1 MGAGFIWFRA
11 MPRGLSANPGDV
23 GNQGDRSLK
32 RSTEGVLLCALSVT
46 LTAPWAGLLAAQ
58 QPPTAPTHDGQTSQT
73 KPAATFPRGERLFL
87 KDGSFELVREYQIE
101 GDRVRYYSLDSSS
114 WEVMPAN
121 LVDWDA
127 TKKAEA
133 EEAKRDATLNEKVH
147 KQEAERIV
155 APLDIDAS
163 LEVAPGVFLPPG
175 VNLFSFDGK
184 SVLPLP
190 QAETSSKISKGR
202 LLEQVMIPVPIVPS
216 RQNVSIQGAHAKFRL
231 HNSQPEFYLRVADE
245 REPRLDLIRAKIHG
259 DTRLIEHLD
268 ALFGEKT
275 EQRDSISMQKWKV
288 AQGVYRFTLSQ
299 PLTPGEYALAQTLDQ
314 EGMSLYVWD
323 FGVDSDGAPGTAKTN

>member
-1 MGAGFIWFRA
+1 
-11 MPRGLSANPGDV
+11 MPRRRSANPGDV
-23 GNQGDRSLK
+23 GNPYDASVK
-32 RSTEGVLLCALSVT
+32 RSPRRPLLYAVLMT
-46 LTAPWAGLLAAQ
+46 LTAAWPGFLTAQQSAPPSAAQ
-58 QPPTAPTHDGQTSQT
+58 PHDSPTSET
-73 KPAATFPRGERLFL
+73 KPAVSFTRGQKLFL
-87 KDGSFELVREYQIE
+87 KDGSYELVREYQLQ

-127 TKKAEA
+127 TKKAASED
-133 EEAKRDATLNEKVH
+133 AKRDATLNEKVH
-147 KQEAERIV
+147 TQEAERIV

-231 HNSQPEFYLRVADE
+231 HNSQPEFYLRIADT
-245 REPRLDLIRAKIHG
+245 REPRLELIHAKIHG

-268 ALFGEKT
+268 ALFGEKA
-275 EQRDSISMQKWKV
+275 EQRDTIPMQKWNV

-299 PLTPGEYALAQTLDQ
+299 PLAPGEYALAQTLD
-314 EGMSLYVWD
+314 EEVMSLYVWD
-323 FGVDSDGAPGTAKTN
+323 FGVDAAPAAPKTTATQNTAK

>member
-1 MGAGFIWFRA
+1 MS
-11 MPRGLSANPGDV
+11 PKLSANPGYDP
-23 GNQGDRSLK
+23 NQDDETLRTLA
-32 RSTEGVLLCALSVT
+32 RVVLLCALISM
-46 LTAPWAGLLAAQ
+46 LAAAWPGLLVAQ
-58 QPPTAPTHDGQTSQT
+58 QSSSPAKTAHDGQGSTVQSR
-73 KPAATFPRGERLFL
+73 AVFPRGQKLCL
-87 KDGSFELVREYQIE
+87 KDGSYELVREYQIQ

-127 TKKAEA
+127 TKKAES
-133 EEAKRDATLNEKVH
+133 EDAKRDAALNEKVH
-147 KQEAERIV
+147 TQESERIV

-175 VNLFSFDGK
+175 VNLFAFDGK
-184 SVLPLP
+184 SVLPIP
-190 QAETSSKISKGR
+190 QAETSSKVSKGR

-216 RQNVSIQGAHAKFRL
+216 RQNVSIQGARAKSRL
-231 HNSQPEFYLRVADE
+231 NNSQPEFFLRVKDT
-245 REPRLDLIRAKIHG
+245 REPKLELIRAKVHG

-268 ALFGEKT
+268 ALFGEKQ
-275 EQRDSISMQKWKV
+275 EQRDTVSMQKWEV

-299 PLTPGEYALAQTLDQ
+299 PLAAGEYALAQTLDE

-323 FGVDSDGAPGTAKTN
+323 FGVDSEGAAAAQRKTK